1 MLPAIC
7 AARPCDARRTL
18 RPLAPSSRAFILLL
32 GGLTGMTALSIDM
45 SLPALPRLTAV
56 LHLTADRA
64 QLTLSL
70 FLVGFALGQLIVGP
84 ASDRFGRRPVLL
96 VGLLAFSLAGF
107 GCALSPGIDALIT
120 CRFLQGMA
128 ASVGPVLGRAAV
140 RDHFSAARAAEL
152 LSSLIVV
159 LAIAPL
165 VAPILGG
172 QLLLYGS
179 WRSIFWT
186 LGGAGLLLFVLVL
199 FFFGESITTRD
210 PRALEPRRL
219 AHHIAAFL
227 GNRTSL
233 VHALVIA
240 FVFGAQF
247 SYISGSPFV
256 IIEVFGVAPERY
268 GLFFGATAL
277 FLILGAALN
286 ARLVARI
293 APARLL
299 RGGLATLMIAG
310 IVLAVAAMLGG
321 GLTAILPPLLLFFA
335 GLGFVSPNAT
345 AAALEPMADMAGVAS
360 AMLGVF
366 QMLGGAAAGWAVSA
380 LYDRSARPMAL
391 SVATLGTMAF
401 LVHTLF
407 RARPSAARETP

>member
-1 MLPAIC
+1 M
-7 AARPCDARRTL
+7 
-18 RPLAPSSRAFILLL
+18 RPLAPASRAFIVLL
-32 GGLTGMTALSIDM
+32 GSLTAMTALSIDM
-45 SLPALPRLTAV
+45 SLPALPRLTTV
-56 LHLTADRA
+56 LHVTADRA

-107 GCALSPGIDALIT
+107 GCALSPGIDALIA

-128 ASVGPVLGRAAV
+128 GSVGPVLGRAAV
-140 RDHFSAARAAEL
+140 RDHFSAARAAQL
-152 LSSLIVV
+152 LSSLIVI
-159 LAIAPL
+159 LAVAPL

-172 QLLLYGS
+172 QLLHYGS

-199 FFFGESITTRD
+199 VFFGESLRAND

-219 AHHIAAFL
+219 AHHVGLFL
-227 GNRTSL
+227 ANRTSL
-233 VHALVIA
+233 VHALVICC
-240 FVFGAQF
+240 VFGAQF

-268 GLFFGATAL
+268 GLFFGATAI
-277 FLILGAALN
+277 FLLLGAALN
-286 ARLVARI
+286 GRLVARI

-299 RGGLATLMIAG
+299 RGGLFTLMIAG
-310 IVLAVAAMLGG
+310 LILALAAVLGG
-321 GLTAILPPLLLFFA
+321 GLVAILPPLLLFFA

-345 AAALEPMADMAGVAS
+345 AAALEPMANMAGVAS
-360 AMLGVF
+360 ALLGVF
-366 QMLGGAAAGWAVSA
+366 QMVGGAAAGWAVSA
-380 LYDRSARPMAL
+380 LYDRSARPMAF
-391 SVATLGTMAF
+391 SVAALGTLAF
-401 LVHTLF
+401 LVHTVF
-407 RARPSAARETP
+407 RVRPRAAPEPL